1 MPLTAGDKLGPYQ
14 IISLIGKGGMGEVYS
29 AHDPRTGRDVAIKV
43 SAERF
48 NERFDREVR
57 AVAALNHPNICTLFD
72 VGPNYLVME
81 LVEGESPK
89 GPMPLDAA
97 LGYARQ
103 IAAAL
108 EEAHE
113 KGVVHRDLKP
123 GNIKIK
129 PDGTL
134 KVLDFGLAKMGGTP
148 AAQSEDSPTMS
159 MAATQAGMIL
169 GTAAYMAPEQAKGKP
184 VDRRA
189 DIWAFGVILYEL
201 LTGERLFQHEDLTET
216 LAAVVLKAP
225 ELERAPVEVRRLLKK
240 CLEKDPK
247 RRLRD
252 IGDAWELLES
262 ETPRDATETPRSARA
277 RPVVWMA
284 STAMLFLALAAGAV
298 WHFKPSPAP
307 AITRLPV
314 ILGEDQTFTNTGRT
328 YIAISP
334 DGTRVVY
341 VANQRL
347 YLRSMDELE
356 ARPIPGTDMAG
367 SATNPVFSPDGKS
380 LAFWAADL
388 TLKRVAVSGGAPVTI
403 CPVSNLIGLSW
414 SEAGIVFGENGDRI
428 LRVSPNGGR
437 PEPLVTGKQNELI
450 GDPYMLPGGESVLF
464 TAVPR
469 TNGTSQL
476 DKAQAVV
483 QPLRSDTR
491 KTVWEGA
498 VDTRYLPTG
507 HLAYVSNGVLFAV
520 PFDVKRLETAGGPV
534 DILEGVASGNII
546 ATQFAF
552 STTGS
557 LIYVPGAV
565 TAGGAG
571 QTVLGLVD
579 RKGEIEPLK
588 VPPSAYAFP
597 RVSRDGKRIA
607 YQIEENKDVSIWIHE
622 LSGATAP
629 RRLTLPGTGA
639 NRYPIW
645 SSDNQRVAFQS
656 DREGDL
662 GIWWQRADGI
672 GAAERLTK
680 PDKGISH
687 VPDSWS
693 PDDQNFSFSEEKEKT
708 AAIWT
713 YSLRDKK
720 ATVLAEIPGA
730 SLNRSVFSPDGRWV
744 AYQLTA
750 QPNSRIYVRP
760 FPATA
765 TAYLAPVDA
774 DSHHPVWSPNGK
786 ELFYVYGAS
795 QFGSMSVSTQ
805 PSVSFGSPVHAPRSG
820 FTTAVPAAVR
830 TYDMMPDG
838 QHFIGAVPAGQSRSG
853 VPSGREIQVVLNWF
867 EDVKQRASGK

>member
-1 MPLTAGDKLGPYQ
+1 MALNAGDKLGPYQ

-29 AHDPRTGRDVAIKV
+29 AHDPRTGRDVAIKI
-43 SAERF
+43 SAECF

-81 LVEGESPK
+81 LVEGESPQ
-89 GPMPLDAA
+89 GPMPLDTAMN
-97 LGYARQ
+97 YARQ

-129 PDGTL
+129 PDGTV

-148 AAQSEDSPTMS
+148 TAQSENSPTIS

-184 VDRRA
+184 VDKRA
-189 DIWAFGVILYEL
+189 DIWAFGVVLHEM
-201 LTGERLFQHEDLTET
+201 LTGERLFQHDDLTET
-216 LAAVVLKAP
+216 LAAVVMNAP

-240 CLEKDPK
+240 CLEKDPR

-252 IGDAWELLES
+252 IGDAWELLEN
-262 ETPRDATETPRSARA
+262 ETPRGVTETPTAARA
-277 RPVVWMA
+277 RPVVWIV
-284 STAMLFLALAAGAV
+284 STIVLVLALAAGAA
-298 WHFKPSPAP
+298 WHFRPLPVP
-307 AITRLPV
+307 VITRFPV
-314 ILGEDQTFTNTGRT
+314 ILGEGETFTNTGRSL
-328 YIAISP
+328 IAISP
-334 DGTRVVY
+334 DGTHIVY

-356 ARPIPGTDMAG
+356 ARPIPGTDTSG
-367 SATNPVFSPDGKS
+367 FITNPVFSPDGKS

-403 CPVSNLIGLSW
+403 CSVMNLIGLSW
-414 SEAGIVFGENGDRI
+414 SEEGIVYGEGGDRI

-437 PEPLVTGKQNELI
+437 PEQLFAAKQNETI
-450 GDPYMLPGGESVLF
+450 GDPYMMPGGVLF
-464 TAVPR
+464 TLVPAS
-469 TNGTSQL
+469 NANSAL

-483 QPLRSDTR
+483 QALKSDTR
-491 KTVWEGA
+491 KIVLEGVTDA
-498 VDTRYLPTG
+498 RYLPTG

-520 PFDVKRLETAGGPV
+520 PFDVKRLETTGGPAN
-534 DILEGVASGNII
+534 ILEGVARGNII
-546 ATQFAF
+546 ASQFAF

-565 TAGGAG
+565 TASVAG

-579 RKGEIEPLK
+579 RKGDVEPLK
-588 VPPSAYAFP
+588 TPPNAYSFP
-597 RVSRDGKRIA
+597 RVSRDGKRVA
-607 YQIEENKDVSIWIHE
+607 YQIEENNDTGIWIYE

-662 GIWWQRADGI
+662 GIWWQRADGS

-680 PDKGISH
+680 PDKGISQ

-693 PDDQNFSFSEEKEKT
+693 PDGRTFSFSEEKDNG

-720 ATVLAEIPGA
+720 ATVLAETPGA
-730 SLNRSVFSPDGRWV
+730 SLNSSVFSPDGRWV

-765 TAYLAPVDA
+765 TAYVAPVDA
-774 DSHHPVWSPNGK
+774 DSHHPVWSPDGK
-786 ELFYVYGAS
+786 ELLYVYGPS
-795 QFGSMSVSTQ
+795 QLGNMIVSTQ
-805 PSVSFGSPVHAPRSG
+805 PGVSFGSPVHAPKSG
-820 FTTAVPAAVR
+820 FTTAVPANVR
-830 TYDMMPDG
+830 TYDIMPDG
-838 QHFIGAVPAGQSRSG
+838 KQFIGVVNASQTRSG
-853 VPSGREIQVVLNWF
+853 ATGRELRVVLNWF